1 MPQRMSTKHDGS
13 HLLQNVFLEVQIF
26 YKMFFVFMS
35 KKLKNS
41 ENTTS

>member
-1 MPQRMSTKHDGS
+1 MPQKLSTKHGGS

-26 YKMFFVFMS
+26 YKMVLCFLS